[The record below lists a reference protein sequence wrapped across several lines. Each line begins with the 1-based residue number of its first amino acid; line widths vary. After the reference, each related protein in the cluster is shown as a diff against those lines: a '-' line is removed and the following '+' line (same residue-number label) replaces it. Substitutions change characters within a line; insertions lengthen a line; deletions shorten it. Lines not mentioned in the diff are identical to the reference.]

1 MADNYLIL
9 DGKKYEL
16 SPELANALRSCVEP
30 EPEKK
35 SPFERKEDEIYFFI
49 TEHGEVNF
57 SVEGCYASNSA
68 HYDVANY
75 CTDKALMEQRA
86 MHETLNRLLWRY
98 SEEHGGD
105 EQTWASDGRWTP
117 YYHYFI
123 MMEFVS
129 GKGIVSTN
137 VNDSN
142 KVQGVVYFKDKAT
155 AKAAIEEI
163 VKPFLAAHPDFV
175 W

>member
-1 MADNYLIL
+1 MADNYLML

-35 SPFERKEDEIYFFI
+35 SPFARAGVLDDYWTINSRGVVDSVFED
-49 TEHGEVNF
+49 N
-57 SVEGCYASNSA
+57 SNYDSA
-68 HYDVANY
+68 LFAVANY

-86 MHETLNRLLWRY
+86 MHEILNRLLWRY

-105 EQTWASDGRWTP
+105 NPWDRHHNHCYLFYDEA
-117 YYHYFI
+117 
-123 MMEFVS
+123 
-129 GKGIVSTN
+129 
-137 VNDSN
+137 N
-142 KVQGVVYFKDKAT
+142 KDFGVFGATSLHFYGVVYFKDKAT
-155 AKAAIEEI
+155 AEDAIEEI
-163 VKPFLAAHPDFV
+163 VKPFLDAHPDFV

>member
-1 MADNYLIL
+1 MADNFLML

-35 SPFERKEDEIYFFI
+35 SPFERVESNTPYHFI
-49 TEHGEVNF
+49 SYDGTVGLTHEAYTSIDDGIF
-57 SVEGCYASNSA
+57 S
-68 HYDVANY
+68 VANY

-86 MHETLNRLLWRY
+86 LHETLNRLLWRY

-105 EQTWASDGRWTP
+105 ADWNGED
-117 YYHYFI
+117 YHYSIIYDDTDGF
-123 MMEFVS
+123 FGCASNVYH
-129 GKGIVSTN
+129 KGN
-137 VNDSN
+137 
-142 KVQGVVYFKDKAT
+142 GVVYFKDRNLAE
-155 AKAAIEEI
+155 AAIAEI

>member
-1 MADNYLIL
+1 MDNYLML

-16 SPELANALRSCVEP
+16 SPELVNALRSIDPV
-30 EPEKK
+30 PEKK
-35 SPFERKEDEIYFFI
+35 SPFERNRNQVYYLIDGRGSIFSDTDEYSHWDDI
-49 TEHGEVNF
+49 
-57 SVEGCYASNSA
+57 SYAI
-68 HYDVANY
+68 ANY

-105 EQTWASDGRWTP
+105 SEIWDGRTH
-117 YYHYFI
+117 YYICFTKMSRH
-123 MMEFVS
+123 EFEVYA
-129 GKGIVSTN
+129 
-137 VNDSN
+137 NDN
-142 KVQGVVYFKDKAT
+142 FCIQGVVYFGDQGT
-155 AKAAIEEI
+155 AESAVEEI

>member
-1 MADNYLIL
+1 MENYLML

-30 EPEKK
+30 EPEEK
-35 SPFERKEDEIYFFI
+35 SPFERRENSQYCHIDTRGKVVDIYRDL
-49 TEHGEVNF
+49 HDNMDNALF
-57 SVEGCYASNSA
+57 S
-68 HYDVANY
+68 VANY

-105 EQTWASDGRWTP
+105 NPWDGFNDHWVIITVDGDMQKIGTNFFNSSKLFGVT
-117 YYHYFI
+117 YFC
-123 MMEFVS
+123 
-129 GKGIVSTN
+129 
-137 VNDSN
+137 
-142 KVQGVVYFKDKAT
+142 DKET
-155 AKAAIEEI
+155 ADAAIEEI

>member
-1 MADNYLIL
+1 MDDNYLML

-16 SPELANALRSCVEP
+16 SPELANALLSCVEP

-35 SPFERKEDEIYFFI
+35 SPFEREKDEIFFYI
-49 TEHGEVNF
+49 GHNGFVRQTFDKAYIEDNDK
-57 SVEGCYASNSA
+57 YA
-68 HYDVANY
+68 VANY

-105 EQTWASDGRWTP
+105 SEKWDGRGH
-117 YYHYFI
+117 YYICFAK
-123 MMEFVS
+123 MCRKEFEVYS
-129 GKGIVSTN
+129 
-137 VNDSN
+137 NDN
-142 KVQGVVYFKDKAT
+142 FCIQGVVYFRDAET
-155 AKAAIEEI
+155 AVSAIEEI
-163 VKPFLAAHPDFV
+163 VKPFLSAHPDFV